1 MDPAGFAQ
9 RLRKAIEDQKTNPLA
24 ASRDATGGTD
34 TIRNWLR
41 RADRGEQFS
50 MRHENLVAVARALNV
65 SPNWLMTG
73 ATGDLDDS
81 AEGFGED
88 SAPFVGS
95 DTERRTDDTPLNVIR
110 LSMTGGIVS
119 ISATLNRAGLAKLRR
134 KLDDIE
140 RLLDE

>member
-9 RLRKAIEDQKTNPLA
+9 RLRKAIKDQKTNPLA
-24 ASRDATGGTD
+24 VSREATGGTD

-41 RADRGEQFS
+41 RADRGEKFS
-50 MRHENLVAVARALNV
+50 VRHENLVAVARVLNV
-65 SPNWLMTG
+65 SPNWLTTG
-73 ATGDLDDS
+73 ANGSNDDS

-88 SAPFVGS
+88 SAPFVGPPS
-95 DTERRTDDTPLNVIR
+95 ERRADDTPLNVIR

-119 ISATLNRAGLAKLRR
+119 ISATLDRTGLARLRR